1 MGNESPA
8 LLRAQGAAGRWAEQG
23 LLPCPW
29 ALVVTQ
35 ASRRKL
41 QKGNDTRRL
50 TSRPQCRRSWREATL
65 RARHQAAHESRG
77 GNAVR
82 REAPLDT
89 NHDNETGTRGRTRG
103 NTTQSQRTL
112 PSRERRAKQCRA
124 PGHRRLSGADTST
137 DRTGASQSRVSF
149 LSLRARYQQRHSRTV
164 EPTQP
169 TFLGAPGNALEQ
181 SPQGATARSE
191 RRPAFCA
198 GGTRPKQGGC

>member
-1 MGNESPA
+1 MGRARASA
-8 LLRAQGAAGRWAEQG
+8 LSLGPRGRPG
-23 LLPCPW
+23 LPQKTPEGERH
-29 ALVVTQ
+29 TQ
-35 ASRRKL
+35 A
-41 QKGNDTRRL
+41 
-50 TSRPQCRRSWREATL
+50 
-65 RARHQAAHESRG
+65 HVQAAMQDELERGHFASKTPGGSRKP
-77 GNAVR
+77 R

-103 NTTQSQRTL
+103 NTTQSQGTL
-112 PSRERRAKQCRA
+112 PSRERRAKQGRA
-124 PGHRRLSGADTST
+124 PGHRRLSGADTPT

-149 LSLRARYQQRHSRTV
+149 LSLRACYQQRHSRTV